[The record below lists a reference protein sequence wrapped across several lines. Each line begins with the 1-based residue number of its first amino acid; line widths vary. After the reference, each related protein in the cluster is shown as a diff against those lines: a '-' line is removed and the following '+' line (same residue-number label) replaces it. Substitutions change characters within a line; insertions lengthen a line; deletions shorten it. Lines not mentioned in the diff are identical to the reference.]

1 MKNLIWLLT
10 IGMFGLAIHQAKAQ
24 KYPAQNY
31 MVQKLLLT
39 DSIPILKMES
49 FMEQEGDLLFNNEK
63 RYILNITSQQDG
75 TYTIELSATCDA
87 YIFTSKNITGVFEF
101 RDMLFYVQ
109 NNIIPDFM
117 QQTKQKRNL
126 GTSKTAISP
135 ANDGRYLLFLV
146 GNIDTPTFIFEYKD
160 REIRLKEVIRY

>member
-10 IGMFGLAIHQAKAQ
+10 IGMFGLAIYQAQ
-24 KYPAQNY
+24 AQNY
-31 MVQKLLLT
+31 MVQKLVLT
-39 DSIPILKMES
+39 DSIPILKMDS
-49 FMEQEGDLLFNNEK
+49 LMQPNAFSLAHAKPDNIL
-63 RYILNITSQQDG
+63 LNIALSQDG
-75 TYTIELSATCDA
+75 TYTIELSATHDGHILDA
-87 YIFTSKNITGVFEF
+87 KNIMGVFEF

-135 ANDGRYLLFLV
+135 ANDGSYLFLA
-146 GNIDTPTFIFEYKD
+146 GNIDTPTFIFEY
-160 REIRLKEVIRY
+160 RNGEIQLKKAILY